1 MELTINSAP
10 DFEHDENDASTWRR
24 FSAQEVP
31 SWVQRDLIEI
41 AGLNPHG
48 EPILRCKWAAD
59 MVSDRTEKFQLK
71 YSCGYSTAVVN
82 GYKFKTSEG
91 DWQFIEKLE
100 DLPNDVMVLP
110 DVRREELGLPRF
122 VIEKWESPEA
132 LDRARRYR
140 QRYAPDEL
148 EPTLRAFP
156 RQGLY
161 DLYLIVENLEGHFR
175 PVDKDIINFV
185 KMRFHYE
192 QKPFEVREKDRK
204 EIEKR
209 EAKARREHSKE
220 IWKAAANFDLRLPR
234 DEKERRDHY
243 WATLHDY
250 RAEAERLKHRT
261 SFYFANTGQ
270 MP

>member
-1 MELTINSAP
+1 MELAIKSAP
-10 DFEHDENDASTWRR
+10 DFEHDENDSSTWRR

-31 SWVQRDLIEI
+31 NWVQKDLIEI

-48 EPILRCKWAAD
+48 QPILRCVWAAD
-59 MVSDRTEKFQLK
+59 IPSDRTERFQLK
-71 YSCGYSTAVVN
+71 YSCGYSTATVN
-82 GYKFKTSEG
+82 GYKYRDGE
-91 DWQFIEKLE
+91 DWKFIQNLE

-122 VIEKWESPEA
+122 VIEEWQSPEK
-132 LDRARRYR
+132 LERARRYR
-140 QRYAPDEL
+140 NRYSEGEL

-161 DLYLIVENLEGHFR
+161 DLYIIVENREGHFR

-185 KMRFHYE
+185 KMRWNYE
-192 QKPFEVREKDRK
+192 QLPFEKREKDRK
-204 EIEKR
+204 EIER
-209 EAKARREHSKE
+209 AEAKRKKEHSKE
-220 IWKAAANFDLRLPR
+220 IWKAAANFDLRLPQ

-250 RAEAERLKHRT
+250 RAEAERLRHRT
-261 SFYFANTGQ
+261 GFYYANTGQ